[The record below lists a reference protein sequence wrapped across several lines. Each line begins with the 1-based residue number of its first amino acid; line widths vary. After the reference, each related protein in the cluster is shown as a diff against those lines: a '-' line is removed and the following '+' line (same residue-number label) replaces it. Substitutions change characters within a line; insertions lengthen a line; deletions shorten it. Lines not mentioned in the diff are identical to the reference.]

1 MVELKESLQER
12 ERYKNMILSESIMLV
27 KVSWM
32 SYYQWQVNDTPLS
45 SVSYLKEMKWV
56 NVCADID
63 DNRKYA
69 DIDENGNF
77 AVVNGYCYGSFQTQ
91 RHIPHIEKIEGAPKD
106 KNCESVDD
114 VLVIF
119 CAPNPKRKGK
129 RETNVIGWYVNAK
142 VYRKYQHD
150 DEYDDEDF
158 DWSYNICAE
167 SKNCILLP
175 EYERKYNEIWFL
187 PQVTGSQINFGHSTR
202 KFPEKSAPELKKV
215 LKAMADY
222 EGENW
227 CGMKLKI

>member
-1 MVELKESLQER
+1 MVELKEAIQER
-12 ERYKNMILSESIMLV
+12 ERYKNMIFSESIMLV

-32 SYYQWQVNDTPLS
+32 SYYQWQVGDTPLS

-56 NVCADID
+56 DG
-63 DNRKYA
+63 YA

-114 VLVIF
+114 VLIIF
-119 CAPNPKRKGK
+119 CAPNPERKGK

-142 VYRKYQHD
+142 VYRDYIYGD
-150 DEYDDEDF
+150 DKRF
-158 DWSYNICAE
+158 DWSYNIFAE
-167 SKNCILLP
+167 SKNCVLLP
-175 EYERKYNEIWFL
+175 ESERKDNVVWFL
-187 PQVTGSQINFGHSTR
+187 PQVKGSEINFGESTY
-202 KFPEKSAPELKKV
+202 KFPKKSAPELQKV
-215 LKAMADY
+215 LKAMSDY

-227 CGMKLKI
+227 CGMKWKL

>member
-1 MVELKESLQER
+1 MVELKEALQER
-12 ERYKNMILSESIMLV
+12 ERYKNMIFSESIMLV

-106 KNCESVDD
+106 KNCEIVDE
-114 VLVIF
+114 VLIIF
-119 CAPNPKRKGK
+119 CATNPERKGK

-142 VYRKYQHD
+142 VYKDYQD
-150 DEYDDEDF
+150 DF

-167 SKNCILLP
+167 AKNCVLLQ
-175 EYERKYNEIWFL
+175 ESERKYNKVWFL
-187 PQVTGSQINFGHSTR
+187 PQVKSSEINFGESMY
-202 KFPEKSAPELKKV
+202 KFPKKSAPELQKV

>member
-1 MVELKESLQER
+1 MYLQDR
-12 ERYKNMILSESIMLV
+12 ERYKSMILSESILLV
-27 KVSWM
+27 KISWM
-32 SYYQWQVNDTPLS
+32 RYYQWQKKDEPYGHS
-45 SVSYLKEMKWV
+45 KYLREFKWV
-56 NVCADID
+56 N
-63 DNRKYA
+63 KYA

-91 RHIPHIEKIEGAPKD
+91 GKYLGIDKIEGAPKD
-106 KNCESVDD
+106 KNCKSVED

-175 EYERKYNEIWFL
+175 ESERKYNEIWFL
-187 PQVTGSQINFGHSTR
+187 PQVTGSQINFGESMY
-202 KFPEKSAPELKKV
+202 KFPKKSAPELQEV
-215 LKAMADY
+215 LKAMANYD
-222 EGENW
+222 GENW
-227 CGMKLKI
+227 CGTKFKI

>member
-1 MVELKESLQER
+1 MVELKETLQER
-12 ERYKNMILSESIMLV
+12 ERYKNMIFSESIMLV

-32 SYYQWQVNDTPLS
+32 SYYQWQVGDTPFS
-45 SVSYLKEMKWV
+45 SVSYLKEMKWL

-114 VLVIF
+114 VLIIF
-119 CAPNPKRKGK
+119 CAPNPERKGK

-142 VYRKYQHD
+142 VYRNYRYGD
-150 DEYDDEDF
+150 DKRF
-158 DWSYNICAE
+158 DWSYNIFAE
-167 SKNCILLP
+167 SKNCVLLP
-175 EYERKYNEIWFL
+175 ESERKDNVVWFL
-187 PQVTGSQINFGHSTR
+187 PQVKGSEINFGESAY
-202 KFPEKSAPELKKV
+202 KFPKKSAPELQKV

-227 CGMKLKI
+227 CGMKWKL